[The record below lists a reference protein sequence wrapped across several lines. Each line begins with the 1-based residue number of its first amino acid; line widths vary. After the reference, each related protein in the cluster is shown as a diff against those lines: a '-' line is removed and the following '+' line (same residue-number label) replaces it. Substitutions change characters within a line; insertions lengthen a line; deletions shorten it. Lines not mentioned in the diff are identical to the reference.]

1 MPYWIHRNGEN
12 VGPYDLPQL
21 QDMLAAGQATAGDLA
36 IEEGSS
42 EWSTVGDLTSA
53 APPPTAEP
61 VMAELVS
68 AAPTNEPDD
77 IPEAV
82 PAGKGSTSILK
93 LGLGVVVVLLVIG
106 GGVYAFSEIF
116 TKYLK
121 GDKGEQAQAV
131 VKAGDDKSKPPPG
144 KNTPKPNDSKPG
156 ELLEPPGKSKA
167 NPDTNLFTNSPPNN
181 LPSPPIN
188 TGKELPTTRPLPPI
202 DPPIIPSP
210 NDNKLIPQ
218 PATEAIKH
226 IPANAIGVASINLGQ
241 LLKKAGGYQAL
252 LNKVMQAA
260 GPEANDPMIKNMAG
274 LFAPDKLAANFG
286 IGINEPLLAFTTGD
300 MKVGV
305 LLPVSDAT
313 KLELAIPNIAVM
325 LKAEFPELQPAD
337 GYKYVSFP
345 QKAAGV
351 ALGPKAVL
359 VLIDTKAVE
368 QGQPKD
374 LTQELAQLMKLPAA
388 GGGQLAQARPNFA
401 KHAQMPYDGA
411 LWINSKEVIKIA
423 LRDMPMPNTDD
434 EIKLVKNILGGLG
447 DELAAGLSFQQG
459 RIVIEAL
466 MAYEDKFYGSWGN
479 EADLDA
485 GILDAIPG
493 NSIAVLTQ
501 SMNMD
506 VIRTF
511 IDKRM
516 EAVTAIG
523 QQGGDEFFGEMNAML
538 ANFGL
543 TSESL
548 IKLPG
553 GDLAI
558 SLVGLDAGKPEIL
571 FSMNVSDPARAAE
584 VLDKIKATPT
594 YEGLQQ
600 FGFDAIIKGN
610 VLHIAPLS
618 LKNSIEKG
626 QNGNPLS
633 LEARK
638 LLGEN
643 DSALYFSVASLT
655 GALPPMD
662 PAAMAMVQQFKGI
675 NVIGNADP
683 AGQRFTATVAMA
695 DPNANVLQT
704 LVDQAFK
711 QVMQLQ
717 NGGGLPFPQPPGPS
731 PFPPPQG
738 FGEVQREDEG
748 NKTNTLP
755 TPSPLPSPQPPLRES
770 NSTTVPSLP
779 KAILPVPPPTK
790 NSPPA
795 PAPPVPEPNPFNP
808 K

>member
-1 MPYWIHRNGEN
+1 M
-12 VGPYDLPQL
+12 
-21 QDMLAAGQATAGDLA
+21 
-36 IEEGSS
+36 
-42 EWSTVGDLTSA
+42 SA

-68 AAPTNEPDD
+68 AAPAEEST
-77 IPEAV
+77 IEAATEKN
-82 PAGKGSTSILK
+82 PTAMASAANSSK
-93 LGLGVVVVLLVIG
+93 LIFAVIGLVALLVVG
-106 GGVYAFSEIF
+106 GGVFAYSKFSGGNENPQEHANNNS
-116 TKYLK
+116 
-121 GDKGEQAQAV
+121 D
-131 VKAGDDKSKPPPG
+131 DDKSKPPPG
-144 KNTPKPNDSKPG
+144 ENTPKSNDSKPG

-260 GPEANDPMIKNMAG
+260 GPEANDPMIKAFSG
-274 LFAPDKLAANFG
+274 LLAPDKLAANFG

-313 KLELAIPNIAVM
+313 KLEMAIPNIAVM
-325 LKAEFPELQPAD
+325 LKAELPELQPAD
-337 GYKYVSFP
+337 GYKYVALRE
-345 QKAAGV
+345 QAAAV
-351 ALGPKAVL
+351 ALGPNAVM
-359 VLIDTKAVE
+359 VLIDTMAVE

-374 LTQELAQLMKLPAA
+374 LTQELDQLMKLPAA
-388 GGGQLAQARPNFA
+388 GGGQLVQARPNFA

-423 LRDMPMPNTDD
+423 LRDIPMPDTND
-434 EIKLVKNILGGLG
+434 EIKLVKNVLDGLG

-479 EADLDA
+479 DADLDV

-506 VIRTF
+506 AIRSF
-511 IDKRM
+511 MDKRM
-516 EAVTAIG
+516 EAATGAIG
-523 QQGGDEFFGEMNAML
+523 KQGLNEVFGEIKPML

-543 TSESL
+543 TPESL
-548 IKLPG
+548 VSLLA
-553 GDLAI
+553 GDLAL

-571 FSMNVSDPARAAE
+571 FSMNVTDPAKAAE

-600 FGFDAIIKGN
+600 SGFDAIIKEN

-618 LKNSIEKG
+618 LKGSIEKG

-633 LEARK
+633 IEARK
-638 LLGEN
+638 LFGEN
-643 DSALYFSVASLT
+643 DSAMYFSVASLT
-655 GALPPMD
+655 RALPPMD
-662 PAAMAMVQQFKGI
+662 PAAMAMVQQFQGL
-675 NVIGNADP
+675 NVTGNAEP
-683 AGQRFTATVAMA
+683 AGQRFTASINMT

-704 LVDQAFK
+704 LVDQAF
-711 QVMQLQ
+711 QQAIQLQ
-717 NGGGLPFPQPPGPS
+717 NGGGLPFPQPPSPSPFPPPPGFGNGQKTNEKGEGSAPS

-790 NSPPA
+790 NSPPT